1 MKEERNLQIKEQKL
15 NQLFN
20 EWKSKLIIE
29 DKQFIKI
36 FINKRIRNIISEFG
50 LVDLL
55 NLKNFKRKIENNFD
69 E

>member
-1 MKEERNLQIKEQKL
+1 MKEERNIQIKEQKL

-20 EWKSKLIIE
+20 EWKTKLTTE

-36 FINKRIRNIISEFG
+36 FINKRIRNVISEFR
-50 LVDLL
+50 LVDLS
-55 NLKNFKRKIENNFD
+55 NLKYFKRKIENNFN

>member
-1 MKEERNLQIKEQKL
+1 MKKERNLQIKEQKL

-20 EWKSKLIIE
+20 EWKTKLIIE

-36 FINKRIRNIISEFG
+36 FINKRIRNVISEFR
-50 LVDLL
+50 LMDLS
-55 NLKNFKRKIENNFD
+55 NLKYFKRKIENNFN